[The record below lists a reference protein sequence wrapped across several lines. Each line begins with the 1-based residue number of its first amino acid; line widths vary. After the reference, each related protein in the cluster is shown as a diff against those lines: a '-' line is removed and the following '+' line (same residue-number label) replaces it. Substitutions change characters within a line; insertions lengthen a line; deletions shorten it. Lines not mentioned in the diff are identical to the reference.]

1 LFISGRNAATRA
13 GQHFMNEAGSRFP
26 AFAPDK
32 KRKEVKPQTD
42 FGPDQ

>member
-1 LFISGRNAATRA
+1 
-13 GQHFMNEAGSRFP
+13 MNEAGSRFP

-32 KRKEVKPQTD
+32 KRKDGKPQTD